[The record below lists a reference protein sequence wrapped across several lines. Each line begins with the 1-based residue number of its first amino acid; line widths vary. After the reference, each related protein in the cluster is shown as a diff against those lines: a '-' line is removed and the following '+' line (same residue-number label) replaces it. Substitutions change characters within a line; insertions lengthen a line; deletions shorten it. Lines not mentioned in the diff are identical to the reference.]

1 MKKGNYIMTTTFT
14 NGVNDATNDLTNG
27 LITDRLT
34 LDFIVNELRVR
45 LNCSDS
51 YLAGYLSVI
60 FSSK

>member
-1 MKKGNYIMTTTFT
+1 MTTTFT